1 MIKPKETKKALTY
14 MDDRGWLYQVR
25 QLLGG
30 DLYRVFCRKP
40 RKNPD
45 PEIGWKSRPRSR
57 IHLSRE
63 TAEDALRALAKRKGW
78 VEMDFDTE
86 DVMAMS
92 AKHAYDPHKGGAE
105 TNGVKSK
112 NEAGGDRRGERRM
125 DPGDEGA
132 AGNRHPGDRDYIAE
146 TRAAIPGHQ
155 QGLDR

>member
-30 DLYRVFCRKP
+30 DLFRIFLRKP
-40 RKNPD
+40 RKNMD
-45 PEIGWKSRPRSR
+45 PEIGWKSIPRYK

-63 TAEDALRALAKRKGW
+63 NAEDALRATAKRKGW

-92 AKHAYDPHKGGAE
+92 ANHAYDPHKGG
-105 TNGVKSK
+105 
-112 NEAGGDRRGERRM
+112 
-125 DPGDEGA
+125 
-132 AGNRHPGDRDYIAE
+132 
-146 TRAAIPGHQ
+146 
-155 QGLDR
+155 

>member
-30 DLYRVFCRKP
+30 DLFRIFCRKP

-57 IHLSRE
+57 IHLSWE

-78 VEMDFDTE
+78 TKMDFDTE

-92 AKHAYDPHKGGAE
+92 AKHAYDPHKGG
-105 TNGVKSK
+105 
-112 NEAGGDRRGERRM
+112 
-125 DPGDEGA
+125 
-132 AGNRHPGDRDYIAE
+132 
-146 TRAAIPGHQ
+146 
-155 QGLDR
+155 

>member
-1 MIKPKETKKALTY
+1 MIKPKETRKALTY

-30 DLYRVFCRKP
+30 DMYRIFCRKP
-40 RKNPD
+40 RKNMD
-45 PEIGWKSRPRSR
+45 PEVGWKSRPRSK

-92 AKHAYDPHKGGAE
+92 AKHAYDPHKGG
-105 TNGVKSK
+105 
-112 NEAGGDRRGERRM
+112 
-125 DPGDEGA
+125 
-132 AGNRHPGDRDYIAE
+132 
-146 TRAAIPGHQ
+146 
-155 QGLDR
+155 

>member
-30 DLYRVFCRKP
+30 DLFRIFCRKP
-40 RKNPD
+40 RKNQD

-57 IHLSRE
+57 IHLSWE

-92 AKHAYDPHKGGAE
+92 AKHAYDPHKGG
-105 TNGVKSK
+105 
-112 NEAGGDRRGERRM
+112 
-125 DPGDEGA
+125 
-132 AGNRHPGDRDYIAE
+132 
-146 TRAAIPGHQ
+146 
-155 QGLDR
+155 